1 MMAPILSRNDQDL
14 ALWDDSLIRPGVM
27 WRDEMEKA
35 LAQARVALLLVSANF
50 LASEFVMRVEVPA
63 LLRAAKDEGV
73 PILWVSLSPCL
84 WEKTPISEYQALLPP
99 DQHLAGLDGIELAKV
114 LKAISLKIEK
124 AMTCEEWSRKPG
136 ANDAVWEAILASIGL
151 PATRV
156 LLRKEAKLL
165 SIDSRRAV
173 IGVTGAWMAM
183 LQSRLPLIEE
193 AVCKAVPVEPGCG
206 PRAVMLE
213 QHNLSPTFHGWLAA
227 LWVDFRAA

>member
-63 LLRAAKDEGV
+63 LLRAAKEEGV

-99 DQHLAGLDGIELAKV
+99 DQHLAGLDGIELAKA

-124 AMTCEEWSRKPG
+124 AMTC
-136 ANDAVWEAILASIGL
+136 ANDAVWEAILASIEL

-156 LLRKEAKLL
+156 LLRKEANLL

-173 IGVTGAWMAM
+173 IGVPGALMAI
-183 LQSRLPLIEE
+183 LQSRLPLIEK
-193 AVCKAVPVEPGCG
+193 AVCKAVPVEPGCV
-206 PRAVMLE
+206 PREITLV
-213 QHNLSPTFHGWLAA
+213 QHSLSPGFHG
-227 LWVDFRAA
+227 